1 MPEEVAKKVLLV
13 DDEPII
19 LNLGS
24 AYCDAMG
31 VAYEIACDG
40 QKALEI
46 FRANYEAFGV
56 LVTDQD
62 MPVMDGIMLAR
73 EIRVLAPNL
82 PIIFITG
89 RPTLA
94 LEAVANELGATV
106 LAKPVSLN
114 IFKNAILTALAF
126 VPS

>member
-1 MPEEVAKKVLLV
+1 M
-13 DDEPII
+13 
-19 LNLGS
+19 
-24 AYCDAMG
+24 
-31 VAYEIACDG
+31 ACDG

-62 MPVMDGIMLAR
+62 MPVIGGIMLAR

>member
-1 MPEEVAKKVLLV
+1 MAEEVTKKVLLV
-13 DDEPII
+13 DDDSMV
-19 LNLGS
+19 LHLWL
-24 AYCDAMG
+24 AYCDVMG

-62 MPVMDGIMLAR
+62 MPVMGGIMLAC

-89 RPTLA
+89 RSTPA
-94 LEAVANELGATV
+94 LEAAANELGATV
-106 LAKPVSLN
+106 LAKPVPLI
-114 IFKNAILTALAF
+114 IFKNAILTAL
-126 VPS
+126 VSVSS

>member
-1 MPEEVAKKVLLV
+1 MHDVGNIAFCQLGATRAQARVRTNYHLL
-13 DDEPII
+13 EA
-19 LNLGS
+19 G
-24 AYCDAMG
+24 
-31 VAYEIACDG
+31 IACDG

-62 MPVMDGIMLAR
+62 MPVMGGIMLAR